1 MDDRT
6 LQLLDLIQNQLGII
20 QIQLGRAIDDLKLG
34 GGGQPSQGVL
44 GTEILGWHIPVS
56 RGE

>member
-1 MDDRT
+1 MDDRIIEM
-6 LQLLDLIQNQLGII
+6 LDLIQNQLGII
-20 QIQLGRAIDDLKLG
+20 QIQLGRAVDDLKMG
-34 GGGQPSQGVL
+34 GGGQPSEGTL